1 MYTRYIQH
9 SCQHFVFRC
18 FLFKCLGVTVLV
30 FDVFFLLFNMMFHV
44 SCVCVFFFQGY
55 LFSLLSFV
63 DAFFFNAFFVEV
75 VLFFCTT
82 AKTPMVPELLC
93 FVYQVLFF
101 SLSCVLFD
109 VKCLIFHFLWQCVV
123 LRSYSKDADDTE
135 WYHGG
140 LDRDLRWTQGG
151 RLGSRPG

>member
-1 MYTRYIQH
+1 M
-9 SCQHFVFRC
+9 
-18 FLFKCLGVTVLV
+18 
-30 FDVFFLLFNMMFHV
+30 
-44 SCVCVFFFQGY
+44 CVCFFFQGY

-109 VKCLIFHFLWQCVV
+109 VKCLIFHFLWQCDV